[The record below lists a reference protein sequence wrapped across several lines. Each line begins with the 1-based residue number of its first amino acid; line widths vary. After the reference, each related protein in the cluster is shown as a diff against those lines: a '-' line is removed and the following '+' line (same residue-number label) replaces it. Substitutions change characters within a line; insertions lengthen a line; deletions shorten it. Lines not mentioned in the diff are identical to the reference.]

1 MRAIELEADTVD
13 AAVAEG
19 LRQLAVSPEDVRVTV
34 LDPGSRG
41 VLGLGVRKARVRLE
55 LVREISPQAVAAEP
69 STGEGAAESVTAD
82 AVERA
87 RAALA
92 EICHLLDASVK
103 IEVNRSAGQ
112 VIFNLVGG
120 TSGFLIG
127 KRGQMLDALEYVVNR
142 IAVRD
147 EPHAQ
152 QITLEVEGYRER
164 RRQYLEGLA
173 RRLGAQVKRKHKP
186 IELEPMSPRDR
197 RVIHITLQSD
207 PALTTRS
214 TGEGY
219 YRRLVIAPKQP
230 SRSGA

>member
-13 AAVAEG
+13 DAVAEG
-19 LRQLAVSPEDVRVTV
+19 LRQLAASQDDVRVTV

-41 VLGLGVRKARVRLE
+41 VLGIGARKARVRLE
-55 LVREISPQAVAAEP
+55 LVREVVGAGQEERASTTIAAAE
-69 STGEGAAESVTAD
+69 GITAD
-82 AVERA
+82 ALQHA
-87 RAALA
+87 RDALE
-92 EICHLLDASVK
+92 EICRLLEAPVR
-103 IEVNRSAGQ
+103 IEVKESEGQ
-112 VIFNLVGG
+112 VVFNLIGEA
-120 TSGFLIG
+120 SGFLIG

-152 QITLEVEGYRER
+152 HITLDVEGYRER

-173 RRLGAQVKRKHKP
+173 RRLGAQVKRKGKP
-186 IELEPMSPRDR
+186 VELEPMSPRDR
-197 RVIHITLQSD
+197 RVVHITLQGD

-219 YRRLVIAPKQP
+219 YRRLVIAPKQ
-230 SRSGA
+230 SRRG